1 MGYVEEKQDSIHFE
15 YLVHPQWSR
24 SLVVMVIVHPGC
36 VLPTP
41 AFFLAACDDDTET
54 VSKMLSTAGAQSL
67 INYQHTLGVTPLL
80 AAAANGHESVTK
92 QLLVL

>member
-54 VSKMLSTAGAQSL
+54 VSKMLSTAGAQSF
-67 INYQHTLGVTPLL
+67 L

-92 QLLVL
+92 QLSCVE